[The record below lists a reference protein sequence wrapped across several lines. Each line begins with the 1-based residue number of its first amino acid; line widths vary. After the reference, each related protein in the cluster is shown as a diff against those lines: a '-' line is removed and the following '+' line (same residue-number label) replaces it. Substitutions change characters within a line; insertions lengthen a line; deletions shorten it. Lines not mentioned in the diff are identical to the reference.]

1 MKTWLYAAVAVA
13 ALTTA
18 GSASAEVLF
27 AGYTNGCFGAGC
39 TPSTLNNGGSTE
51 VTNGGALTYRTATFS
66 DMTSENFL
74 ALGGNPADPNL
85 NNLGTITVATVQD
98 NFFGDDFTLRV
109 TFTLPAGT
117 APNNSVFFADLE
129 GSVNSLGGGGVFLD
143 FDNAFRTFT
152 FAGGSFQFAVSD
164 LNVNAGQTGSING
177 RIIVPGPIVGAGLPG
192 LLALGGFVWARRRK
206 AAAA

>member
-1 MKTWLYAAVAVA
+1 
-13 ALTTA
+13 
-18 GSASAEVLF
+18 
-27 AGYTNGCFGAGC
+27 
-39 TPSTLNNGGSTE
+39 
-51 VTNGGALTYRTATFS
+51 
-66 DMTSENFL
+66 MTSENFL